1 MVASPAAPQPL
12 EPPSRLRETAETG
25 LLIALSLALSQFRLF
40 ELPAGG
46 SLSLGGLPLLL
57 LAARRGVK
65 RGVSAG
71 LLAGLLLTLRRP
83 FIVHPVQFLLDYP
96 LAHGALG
103 LAGALR
109 WKTPGKAATAVTFA
123 CSLRLLCHVTAGVV
137 FFSDPASS
145 LGAAIM
151 TSSAY
156 NLGHMVP
163 ETVVSAALA
172 AWLAARHPE
181 LTGTPQDTGKA

>member
-1 MVASPAAPQPL
+1 MNPRFEPTPAQGL
-12 EPPSRLRETAETG
+12 PSRLQQTAETG

-65 RGVSAG
+65 RGVAAG

-103 LAGALR
+103 LAGILR
-109 WKTPGKAATAVTFA
+109 WKSPGNAATAVTFA

-137 FFSDPASS
+137 FFSDPASDLS
-145 LGAAIM
+145 AAIV
-151 TSSAY
+151 TSSIY
-156 NLGHMVP
+156 NLGHMIP
-163 ETVVSAALA
+163 ETVVSAGLA

-181 LTGTPQDTGKA
+181 LTRAAGTTGEA